1 MASGILGNTDGNDT
15 NQTVYTVGAS
25 TLAVVNV
32 SICNTTAS
40 ADDVVLYALGSG
52 DSAATATTIEDLSLG
67 AGSVI
72 ERTNIVL
79 EAGGSIVFN
88 ASAGTAISVWGIEEA
103 V

>member
-1 MASGILGNTDGNDT
+1 MASGILGNTDGNDS
-15 NQTVYTVGAS
+15 NQTVYTVPAS

-32 SICNTTAS
+32 AICNTTTS
-40 ADDVVLYALGSG
+40 ADDIVLYALGNG

-88 ASAGTAISVWGIEEA
+88 ASAGTAISCWGIEEA